1 MIAFYTAKD
10 IPGDNVFTPSNIPFM
25 TNQEEIL
32 CEKEVK
38 FNGQPAAIIV
48 ADREKTANNA
58 AKLVKIRYS
67 SISKNKP
74 LLTIDQVLKSPEK
87 DKRVRADQAVEPTDV
102 GHDVKTV
109 ITGEFEI
116 EEQYHYY
123 MEPQTCV
130 VRPTEDGMEVIA
142 ATQWLDLTNVAIAQS
157 LKVPVNR

>member
-1 MIAFYTAKD
+1 MSD
-10 IPGDNVFTPSNIPFM
+10 
-25 TNQEEIL
+25 QEEIL
-32 CEKEVK
+32 CAGEVK

-58 AKLVKIRYS
+58 ARFVKIRYS

-74 LLTIDQVLKSPEK
+74 LLSIDQVLKSPEK
-87 DKRVRADQAVEPTDV
+87 SKRVKAEHAVEPTDV

-109 ITGEFEI
+109 IVGELEM

-130 VRPTEDGMEVIA
+130 ARRTEDGMEVISS
-142 ATQWLDLTNVAIAQS
+142 TQWLDLVNVAIAQS
-157 LKVPVNR
+157 LKVPVNRYLMEIYYELYCL